1 MPLSV
6 LRHYLRRSTPSFVAV
21 LSLYRPAH
29 FSQQLLLTTSSNGA
43 AAQTANFTQCH
54 YFNGRPALA
63 LKPEHSVTADLDD
76 LDGGD
81 KASSSFH
88 DYSPEDEV
96 QIRAPSAQSS
106 DSATISGYGKW
117 ESLSKNHKRL
127 REESTPPLPETDR
140 GRLIDSPEGEVDLA
154 LWACL
159 LNFCQRTGFLDG
171 AAYLLSELFRR
182 RKLYQTD
189 HPLAGNFWQTV
200 VDLSIHDDTL
210 LEQLL
215 GHALWMQDKRDTRW
229 PQLYG
234 SIMNSLLTS
243 HQINRA
249 FRWHL
254 LLSSFSAPTE
264 TELIEVLK
272 TAVLDE
278 DQDVKNL
285 LQSIYITSTHRGLYD
300 ILVPF
305 FWEQGLCGLA
315 LRWRNTFIR
324 HNDRPRSRASRPFIR
339 YFAAYFPQKHLV
351 KQEVRA
357 AGLDTEF
364 PEHEGPAEDVG
375 DDVNALLTFLG
386 GRPLGSDETYN
397 DTLGARW
404 FASSWISLETAIQF
418 VHALGVSRIGPLS
431 LQSIAL
437 REKSTADLV
446 HRLKQLDSCG
456 IRIGASRYARAIR
469 YMATSGDWNTLQDLL
484 GSDIHPDVF
493 DDDVAQEK
501 IRKECQLASD
511 WKTYRMLTA
520 VRVAET
526 LDGVTI
532 GYNNYL
538 SSADLLSKRLATKIL
553 SLMQASDIPIYASTS
568 ARMSQY
574 MLDHM
579 PPRNNHLDP
588 NSDYFLELSRLMLA
602 TPYPPP
608 ASVWQSLLDSL
619 SYMLDIDRLE
629 EVSLEIVHHY
639 WDPKRNHQ
647 PGMRIPTADVPET
660 FHALQPDKPFQTLP
674 RDLPL
679 TNSSHPIAKIFN
691 HRFQRHIV
699 RRAFKSAL
707 VRRSKPTRLS
717 SRSSATDYGIAR
729 GVKFLA
735 DLKNAGVN
743 VPDLTVQ
750 KAVIFCLVDLFS
762 FDWVPRQHLR
772 MKPNLANQYTL
783 DEARDLFNEAWG
795 SSLLPAGEE
804 LQQIIDVEGM
814 ARHQRRE
821 TRIMKME
828 ERNGMSQIER
838 RREIFNTW
846 SVGLD
851 LSSRCQINIYHH
863 SNFPRTKHALDWTD
877 RVVPRDKNYIL

>member
-21 LSLYRPAH
+21 LSLYRPGQIG
-29 FSQQLLLTTSSNGA
+29 QQFVLSEALHTTSSNSA
-43 AAQTANFTQCH
+43 AVQTANLTQCH
-54 YFNGRPALA
+54 YPNDRSALA
-63 LKPEHSVTADLDD
+63 RNPERFATVDLDA

-81 KASSSFH
+81 KASSGFC
-88 DYSPEDEV
+88 DYSPEDEI
-96 QIRAPSAQSS
+96 QTRATSESS
-106 DSATISGYGKW
+106 PDFASTSGYGKW
-117 ESLSKNHKRL
+117 ESLSKNHARL
-127 REESTPPLPETDR
+127 REESTPPPPGTDG

-159 LNFCQRTGFLDG
+159 LDFCQRTVSLDG
-171 AAYLLSELFRR
+171 AVYLVSELFRR

-189 HPLAGNFWQTV
+189 HPLAENFWQTV
-200 VDLSIHDDTL
+200 VDLCIHDDTL

-234 SIMNSLLTS
+234 SIMNPLVASR
-243 HQINRA
+243 QINRA

-254 LLSSFSAPTE
+254 LLNSFAAPTR
-264 TELIEVLK
+264 TEFVEVLK

-305 FWEQGLCGLA
+305 FWEQGLCGMA
-315 LRWRNTFIR
+315 QRWRHTFIR
-324 HNDRPRSRASRPFIR
+324 HNDGPRSRASQPFIR
-339 YFAAYFPQKHLV
+339 YFAAYFPQKPLV
-351 KQEVRA
+351 EQEVGI

-364 PEHEGPAEDVG
+364 TELEGSAEDVG
-375 DDVNALLTFLG
+375 GDVSALLTFLG
-386 GRPLGSDETYN
+386 GRPLGTDETYN

-404 FASSWISLETAIQF
+404 FASSWISLETAIDF

-456 IRIGASRYARAIR
+456 IRIGASRYARAVR

-484 GSDIHPDVF
+484 RSDIHPDVF
-493 DDDVAQEK
+493 DDDAAQEK
-501 IRKECQLASD
+501 IRKACQMAND

-532 GYNNYL
+532 EYNNYL
-538 SSADLLSKRLATKIL
+538 SSADLLSKRVATKIL
-553 SLMQASDIPIYASTS
+553 SQMQASDIPLYASTS
-568 ARMSQY
+568 AHMSQY

-579 PPRNNHLDP
+579 PHRQYYLDP
-588 NSDYFLELSRLMLA
+588 DTDYFLKLSRLMLA

-608 ASVWQSLLDSL
+608 ARVWQSLLDSL
-619 SYMLDIDRLE
+619 SYTLDIDRLE

-639 WDPKRNHQ
+639 WDPKRDHQ
-647 PGMRIPTADVPET
+647 PSIKIPTADVPPT

-691 HRFQRHIV
+691 HQFQRHIV

-707 VRRSKPTRLS
+707 VRRSKPCRLS
-717 SRSSATDYGIAR
+717 SRSSAADYGIAR

-743 VPDLTVQ
+743 VPDLTVR
-750 KAVIFCLVDLFS
+750 KAVISCLVDLFS
-762 FDWVPRQHLR
+762 FDWVPRQHFLT
-772 MKPNLANQYTL
+772 KLTAANQYTL

-795 SSLLPAGEE
+795 GSLLPAGEE
-804 LQQIIDVEGM
+804 LQRIIDVEGM
-814 ARHQRRE
+814 ARQQRKE

-828 ERNGMSQIER
+828 ARHGMSQIEL
-838 RREIFNTW
+838 RREIF
-846 SVGLD
+846 
-851 LSSRCQINIYHH
+851 LSIARIVSWLEKMAR
-863 SNFPRTKHALDWTD
+863 
-877 RVVPRDKNYIL
+877 

>member
-21 LSLYRPAH
+21 LSLYRPVQIG
-29 FSQQLLLTTSSNGA
+29 QQLIFREALYIKSSNSA
-43 AAQTANFTQCH
+43 AVQTANFTQCH
-54 YFNGRPALA
+54 SHNSRSALA
-63 LKPEHSVTADLDD
+63 PNPEHSATVDLDAF
-76 LDGGD
+76 DGGD
-81 KASSSFH
+81 EASSDFY
-88 DYSPEDEV
+88 DYSPEDEL
-96 QIRAPSAQSS
+96 QIRAPSEPSS
-106 DSATISGYGKW
+106 DSASTSGYGRW
-117 ESLSKNHKRL
+117 ESLSKNHARL
-127 REESTPPLPETDR
+127 RAESTPPWPETDG
-140 GRLIDSPEGEVDLA
+140 GRLIDSPEGEMDLA

-159 LNFCQRTGFLDG
+159 LDFCQRTGSLDG
-171 AAYLLSELFRR
+171 AYYLLGELFRR
-182 RKLYQTD
+182 RKLYETD
-189 HPLAGNFWQTV
+189 HPLAENFWQTV

-215 GHALWMQDKRDTRW
+215 GHAVWMQDKRDTRW

-234 SIMNSLLTS
+234 SIMNPLLAS
-243 HQINRA
+243 RQINRA

-254 LLSSFSAPTE
+254 LLSSFSAPTK

-315 LRWRNTFIR
+315 LRWRHTFIR

-339 YFAAYFPQKHLV
+339 YFAAYFPQKPLV
-351 KQEVRA
+351 EQEVRA

-364 PEHEGPAEDVG
+364 TGFEGSAEDVG
-375 DDVNALLTFLG
+375 GDVNALLTFLG
-386 GRPLGSDETYN
+386 GRPLGTDEKYN

-456 IRIGASRYARAIR
+456 IRIGASRYVRAIR

-484 GSDIHPDVF
+484 SSDIHPDVF
-493 DDDVAQEK
+493 DDDAAQEK
-501 IRKECQLASD
+501 IREACQLVSD

-520 VRVAET
+520 VRVADT

-532 GYNNYL
+532 QYNNYL
-538 SSADLLSKRLATKIL
+538 SSADLLSKRVATRIL
-553 SLMQASDIPIYASTS
+553 SQMQASDIPLYASTS
-568 ARMSQY
+568 ARISQY
-574 MLDHM
+574 ILDHM
-579 PPRNNHLDP
+579 PYRKRHLDP
-588 NSDYFLELSRLMLA
+588 DADYFLKLSRLMLA

-619 SYMLDIDRLE
+619 SYTLDIDRLE

-639 WDPKRNHQ
+639 WDAKRDYQ
-647 PGMRIPTADVPET
+647 PSLRIPTADVPAT

-707 VRRSKPTRLS
+707 VRRSRPCRLG
-717 SRSSATDYGIAR
+717 SRSSAADYGIAR

-750 KAVIFCLVDLFS
+750 KAVILCLVDLFS
-762 FDWVPRQHLR
+762 FDWVPRQHF
-772 MKPNLANQYTL
+772 MTKFNFVNQYTL

-795 SSLLPAGEE
+795 GSLLPATEE

-814 ARHQRRE
+814 ARQQRKE
-821 TRIMKME
+821 TRIMKAE
-828 ERNGMSQIER
+828 ERNGMSYIEH
-838 RREIFNTW
+838 RREIFASIARIVSWLERMT
-846 SVGLD
+846 
-851 LSSRCQINIYHH
+851 R
-863 SNFPRTKHALDWTD
+863 
-877 RVVPRDKNYIL
+877 

>member
-21 LSLYRPAH
+21 LSLYRPAQIG
-29 FSQQLLLTTSSNGA
+29 QQLILTEALHTTRSNSAAVQTS
-43 AAQTANFTQCH
+43 NFTQCH
-54 YFNGRPALA
+54 YHNGRPALA
-63 LKPEHSVTADLDD
+63 PNPEHSVTVDLDD

-81 KASSSFH
+81 EPSSGFH

-96 QIRAPSAQSS
+96 QIKGPSKHSS
-106 DSATISGYGKW
+106 DFTITSGYGKW
-117 ESLSKNHKRL
+117 ERLSKNHARL
-127 REESTPPLPETDR
+127 RKESSPPLPETD
-140 GRLIDSPEGEVDLA
+140 GERLIDCPEGDVDLA

-159 LNFCQRTGFLDG
+159 LDFCQRTGFLDG
-171 AAYLLSELFRR
+171 AAYLLGELFRR

-189 HPLAGNFWQTV
+189 HPLAENFWQTV

-234 SIMNSLLTS
+234 SMMSSLLAS

-249 FRWHL
+249 FRWNL
-254 LLSSFSAPTE
+254 LLNSFSAPTKA
-264 TELIEVLK
+264 ELIQFLK

-278 DQDVKNL
+278 DRDVKNL
-285 LQSIYITSTHRGLYD
+285 LQTIYITSTHRGLYD

-305 FWEQGLCGLA
+305 FWEQGLCDLA
-315 LRWRNTFIR
+315 LRWRDIFIR

-339 YFAAYFPQKHLV
+339 YIAAYFPQKHLV
-351 KQEVRA
+351 EQEVRA
-357 AGLDTEF
+357 ASLDTEF
-364 PEHEGPAEDVG
+364 AEPEGSAEDVG
-375 DDVNALLTFLG
+375 GDVDALLNFLG
-386 GRPLGSDETYN
+386 GRPLGTNETYN

-418 VHALGVSRIGPLS
+418 VHALGISRIGPLS

-484 GSDIHPDVF
+484 SSDIHPNVF
-493 DDDVAQEK
+493 DDDAAQEK
-501 IRKECQLASD
+501 IRKACQLASD

-532 GYNNYL
+532 QYNNYL
-538 SSADLLSKRLATKIL
+538 SSADLLLKRVATKIL
-553 SLMQASDIPIYASTS
+553 SQMQASDIPLYASTS
-568 ARMSQY
+568 AHMSRY
-574 MLDHM
+574 MLKHM
-579 PPRNNHLDP
+579 PHRKSYLD
-588 NSDYFLELSRLMLA
+588 SSADYFLELSRLMLA

-619 SYMLDIDRLE
+619 SYTLDIDRLE
-629 EVSLEIVHHY
+629 KVSLEIVHHY
-639 WDPKRNHQ
+639 WGPKKDQ
-647 PGMRIPTADVPET
+647 PSLRIPTADVPPT

-691 HRFQRHIV
+691 HLFQRHIV
-699 RRAFKSAL
+699 RHTFKSAL
-707 VRRSKPTRLS
+707 VRRSKPSQLS
-717 SRSSATDYGIAR
+717 ARSSPADYGIAR

-743 VPDLTVQ
+743 VPDLAVQ
-750 KAVIFCLVDLFS
+750 KVVILCLVDLFS
-762 FDWVPRQHLR
+762 FDWVPRPHF
-772 MKPNLANQYTL
+772 MTKPNVASQYTL
-783 DEARDLFNEAWG
+783 DEARHLFNEAWG
-795 SSLLPAGEE
+795 GSLLPSAEE

-814 ARHQRRE
+814 ARHQRKE
-821 TRIMKME
+821 MRIMKMK
-828 ERNGMSQIER
+828 ERHGMSRIEL
-838 RREIFNTW
+838 RRELFV
-846 SVGLD
+846 SVARIVGWLE
-851 LSSRCQINIYHH
+851 RMT
-863 SNFPRTKHALDWTD
+863 R
-877 RVVPRDKNYIL
+877 